1 MNQFHPWVTPLNRV
15 IKEPSLT
22 GGYIEYEDFDCNCD
36 VLSSL
41 LYTLFQQNWHQVGV
55 GHIVQGGVLE
65 LEFPAAPK
73 ICILYDGYLTVVTE
87 SWHLH
92 LCIEANLG
100 GPHCKTPLELRKQR
114 QVNRAA
120 FYRRFNAEGIPR
132 SWGIDFW
139 NGASENLMTIFFP
152 NPYVEGENLLPE
164 GKPNLTKLELYHK
177 LRDIYVLGK
186 KPIPFDKNPLKHA
199 YISVCTSSRCLPSQ
213 NWEPTLDALK
223 VAVEKAGLD
232 VEVRTSG
239 CLEVCKLG
247 PVVFYSEDRTWYTRV
262 KPEVVETIVNQHLV
276 EGKKVTAH
284 CYPPELVEKK

>member
-1 MNQFHPWVTPLNRV
+1 MNQFHPWVTPLNHV

-22 GGYIEYEDFDCNCD
+22 GGYIESEYFDCSCD

-87 SWHLH
+87 SWHFH

-139 NGASENLMTIFFP
+139 NGASENLMTIFLP

-164 GKPNLTKLELYHK
+164 GKPNLAKLELYHE

-199 YISVCTSSRCLPSQ
+199 YISVCTSTRCLPSQ

-247 PVVFYSEDRTWYTRV
+247 PVVFYSEDSTWYTRV
-262 KPEVVETIVNQHLV
+262 KPEVVETIVNEHLV

-284 CYPPELVEKK
+284 CYPPESVEKK

>member
-1 MNQFHPWVTPLNRV
+1 MIT
-15 IKEPSLT
+15 S
-22 GGYIEYEDFDCNCD
+22 IEYEYFDSGSD

-41 LYTLFQQNWHQVGV
+41 LYTLFQQNWQQVGV

-65 LEFPAAPK
+65 LEFNAPPK

-87 SWHLH
+87 GWHLH

-100 GPHCKTPLELRKQR
+100 GPHCKTPLELRQQR

-139 NGASENLMTIFFP
+139 NGADENLMTIFLP

-164 GKPNLTKLELYHK
+164 GKPNLSKLALYQE
-177 LRDIYVLGK
+177 LRDIYVLGN
-186 KPIPFDKNPLKHA
+186 KPIPFTKNPLKHS
-199 YISVCTSSRCLPSQ
+199 YISVCTSTRCLPSRKWQ
-213 NWEPTLDALK
+213 PTFDALK
-223 VAVEKAGLD
+223 SAVEKAGVE

-239 CLEVCKLG
+239 CLEVCQLG
-247 PVVFYSEDRTWYTRV
+247 PVVFYSNDRTWYTRV
-262 KPEVVETIVNQHLV
+262 NQNVAEIIVNEHLV
-276 EGKKVTAH
+276 KGDKVTEYR
-284 CYPPELVEKK
+284 YPPDSV

>member
-1 MNQFHPWVTPLNRV
+1 MTEFNCWVTPVNKVVTEALST
-15 IKEPSLT
+15 EGS
-22 GGYIEYEDFDCNCD
+22 IEYEYFDSSSD

-41 LYTLFQQNWHQVGV
+41 LYTLFQQNWQQVEV

-65 LEFPAAPK
+65 LEFNAPPK

-100 GPHCKTPLELRKQR
+100 GPHCKTPLELRQQR

-139 NGASENLMTIFFP
+139 NGADENLMTIFLP

-164 GKPNLTKLELYHK
+164 GKLNLSKLALYEE
-177 LRDIYVLGK
+177 LRDIYVLGN
-186 KPIPFDKNPLKHA
+186 KPIPFTKNPLKHS
-199 YISVCTSSRCLPSQ
+199 YISVCTSTRCLPSRKWQ
-213 NWEPTLDALK
+213 PIFDALK
-223 VAVEKAGLD
+223 SAVEKAGVE

-239 CLEVCKLG
+239 CLEVCQLG
-247 PVVFYSEDRTWYTRV
+247 PVVFYSDDRTWYTRV
-262 KPEVVETIVNQHLV
+262 NQNIAEIIVNEHLV
-276 EGKKVTAH
+276 KGNKVTEY
-284 CYPPELVEKK
+284 CYPPDSV

>member
-1 MNQFHPWVTPLNRV
+1 MTEFNCWVTPVNEVVTKALST
-15 IKEPSLT
+15 EGS
-22 GGYIEYEDFDCNCD
+22 IEYEYFNSSTD

-41 LYTLFQQNWHQVGV
+41 LYTLFQQNWQQVGV

-65 LEFPAAPK
+65 LEFNAPPK

-87 SWHLH
+87 GWHLH

-100 GPHCKTPLELRKQR
+100 GPHCKTPLELRQQR

-139 NGASENLMTIFFP
+139 NGADENLMTIFLP

-164 GKPNLTKLELYHK
+164 GKPNLSKLAFYEEI
-177 LRDIYVLGK
+177 RDIYVLGN
-186 KPIPFDKNPLKHA
+186 KPIPFPKNPLKHS
-199 YISVCTSSRCLPSQ
+199 YISVCTSTRCLPSRKWQ
-213 NWEPTLDALK
+213 PTFDALK
-223 VAVEKAGLD
+223 SAVEKAGLD

-239 CLEVCKLG
+239 CLEVCQLG
-247 PVVFYSEDRTWYTRV
+247 PVVFYSDDRTWYTRV
-262 KPEVVETIVNQHLV
+262 NSNIAETIVNEHLV
-276 EGKKVTAH
+276 KANKIIEH
-284 CYPPELVEKK
+284 CYPPESV

>member
-1 MNQFHPWVTPLNRV
+1 MAEFNYWVTPLNQV
-15 IKEPSLT
+15 VTKALST
-22 GGYIEYEDFDCNCD
+22 QGSIEYEYFDYGSD

-41 LYTLFQQNWHQVGV
+41 LYTLFQQNWQQVGV

-65 LEFPAAPK
+65 LEFNTPPK

-100 GPHCKTPLELRKQR
+100 GPHCKTPLELRQQR
-114 QVNRAA
+114 QVSRAA

-139 NGASENLMTIFFP
+139 NGADENLMTIFLP

-164 GKPNLTKLELYHK
+164 GKPNLSKLALYEE
-177 LRDIYVLGK
+177 LRDIYVLGN
-186 KPIPFDKNPLKHA
+186 KPIPFTKNPLKHS
-199 YISVCTSSRCLPSQ
+199 YISVCTSTRCLPSRKWQ
-213 NWEPTLDALK
+213 PTFDALK
-223 VAVEKAGLD
+223 SAVEKAGVE

-239 CLEVCKLG
+239 CLEVCQLG
-247 PVVFYSEDRTWYTRV
+247 PVVFYSDDRTWYTRV
-262 KPEVVETIVNQHLV
+262 NQNAAEIIVNEHLV
-276 EGKKVTAH
+276 KGNKVTEYR
-284 CYPPELVEKK
+284 YPPDSV

>member
-1 MNQFHPWVTPLNRV
+1 MTEFNCWVTPVNKVV
-15 IKEPSLT
+15 IEALST
-22 GGYIEYEDFDCNCD
+22 EGSIEYEYFDSSTD

-41 LYTLFQQNWHQVGV
+41 LYTLFQQNWQQVGV

-65 LEFPAAPK
+65 LEFNAPPK

-87 SWHLH
+87 GWHLH

-100 GPHCKTPLELRKQR
+100 GPHCKTPLELRQQR

-139 NGASENLMTIFFP
+139 NGADENLMTIFLP

-164 GKPNLTKLELYHK
+164 GKPNLSKLALYEE
-177 LRDIYVLGK
+177 LRDIYVLGN
-186 KPIPFDKNPLKHA
+186 KPIPFTKNPLKHS
-199 YISVCTSSRCLPSQ
+199 YISVCTSTRCLPSRKWQ
-213 NWEPTLDALK
+213 PTFNALK
-223 VAVEKAGLD
+223 SAVEKAGVD

-239 CLEVCKLG
+239 CLEVCQLG
-247 PVVFYSEDRTWYTRV
+247 PVVFYSDDRIWYTRV
-262 KPEVVETIVNQHLV
+262 NSNIAETIVNEHLV
-276 EGKKVTAH
+276 KGNKVIEH
-284 CYPPELVEKK
+284 CYPPDSI

>member
-1 MNQFHPWVTPLNRV
+1 MAEFNSWVTPLNQV
-15 IKEPSLT
+15 VTEALST
-22 GGYIEYEDFDCNCD
+22 EGSIEYEYFDCESD

-41 LYTLFQQNWHQVGV
+41 LYTLFQQNWQQVGV

-65 LEFPAAPK
+65 LEFNAPPK

-87 SWHLH
+87 GWHLH

-100 GPHCKTPLELRKQR
+100 GPHCKTPLELRQQR

-139 NGASENLMTIFFP
+139 NGADENLMTIFLP

-164 GKPNLTKLELYHK
+164 GKPNLSKLTLYQE
-177 LRDIYVLGK
+177 LRDIYVLGN
-186 KPIPFDKNPLKHA
+186 KPIPFTKNPLKHS
-199 YISVCTSSRCLPSQ
+199 YISVCTSTRCLPSRKWQ
-213 NWEPTLDALK
+213 PTFDALK
-223 VAVEKAGLD
+223 SAVKKAGVE

-239 CLEVCKLG
+239 CLEVCQLG
-247 PVVFYSEDRTWYTRV
+247 PVVFYSDDRTWYTRV
-262 KPEVVETIVNQHLV
+262 NQNVAEIIVNEHLV
-276 EGKKVTAH
+276 KGNKVTEYR
-284 CYPPELVEKK
+284 YPPDSI